1 MIGLIAAIILVASFL
16 AYIFGYY
23 LFLRNWKTN
32 SKLERRCT
40 RFHKELSLSG
50 EYFIQRAGK
59 KPLIIIETKGK
70 YENIRTFI
78 KKLIIRVKGGK
89 SPQIIYVFHQDTLEE
104 KQAYLIRELISNE
117 WNQIKI
123 LDFAFLDAMINF
135 FAYKYTHRKKDISET
150 VKNILREKYETC
162 AYRDCIIKLDD
173 PDYEDE
179 VVINLPPKKKP
190 ILHDIILPLAI
201 DLNKKAK
208 RKSFHAKEALKT
220 KLMEIIDK
228 IYQGNCAI
236 LFIGDL
242 PVREYCEMLR
252 KSMHRYNFFLL
263 AARGFQTFVLDN
275 IFESF
280 INNIFDNR
288 YHFSSFEGTYFF
300 RGEKSGKTNYK
311 YIFLRKITD

>member
-1 MIGLIAAIILVASFL
+1 MWALIVAVVTIFSFL
-16 AYIFGYY
+16 TLIFGYF
-23 LFLRNWKTN
+23 LFTKNWKTN
-32 SKLERRCT
+32 SKLERECS
-40 RFHKELSLSG
+40 RFYKDLSSSR
-50 EYFIQRAGK
+50 EYFIQKTGK
-59 KPLIIIETKGK
+59 KPLIIVETEGK

-78 KKLIIRVKGGK
+78 KKLIIRAKGGE
-89 SPQIIYVFHQDTLEE
+89 SPKLIYVFHQDTFEE

-123 LDFAFLDAMINF
+123 LDFAFLDAMINY

-162 AYRDCIIKLDD
+162 AYRDCIVRLDD

-201 DLNKKAK
+201 DQNRKAE

-220 KLMEIIDK
+220 KLMEIIDE
-228 IYQGNCAI
+228 IYQCNCAI
-236 LFIGDL
+236 LFIGEL
-242 PVREYCEMLR
+242 PVGEYCEMLR
-252 KSMHRYNFFLL
+252 NSMHRYDFLL
-263 AARGFQTFVLDN
+263 LSARGHQTFVLDN
-275 IFESF
+275 IFEAF
-280 INNIFDNR
+280 IYDISDRR

-311 YIFLRKITD
+311 YTFLKKITY